1 MFCAQ
6 DTTNCCLHK
15 VPIMLIRSCKV
26 AVNDHQINP
35 ESSRPLSAR
44 RDTWRHGSARAAAA
58 LHASTRAQAGLRPPP
73 LWRTNL
79 LENIPTHLPTTRAN
93 VNNKY
98 LFLLVFLYVFAKI
111 SKIIMYKL
119 VAIWKHSMMIVSID
133 IFPGAATGQDYQAH
147 RTIVLRS
154 LLDFPQC
161 KYCCESLIHG
171 LIF

>member
-15 VPIMLIRSCKV
+15 VPVVLIRSCKV

-58 LHASTRAQAGLRPPP
+58 LHASTRVQAGLRPPP

-79 LENIPTHLPTTRAN
+79 LENIPTHLPTTQGN

-111 SKIIMYKL
+111 SVIILCKNWWQFESTRWWLSQLIYSL
-119 VAIWKHSMMIVSID
+119 VQPLGRITKHTAPLCFVHYWISLNVNIV
-133 IFPGAATGQDYQAH
+133 
-147 RTIVLRS
+147 VN
-154 LLDFPQC
+154 LLFTD
-161 KYCCESLIHG
+161 
-171 LIF
+171 